1 MACLPSERS
10 GHNRDEPYLVQE
22 LGFSIGEIEALLDGV
37 LRREGWPHTKE
48 RALPHGLTYRVTGG
62 TGAEALFRFEPL
74 SDRTFAA
81 GHMRVPRTRFTS
93 TFRQA
98 SPECIERWQRRL
110 QQTFLKGG
118 G

>member
-1 MACLPSERS
+1 MTCFPSERW

-22 LGFSIGEIEALLDGV
+22 LGFSMGEIEALLDGV

-48 RALPHGLTYRVTGG
+48 GAPPHRLSYRVSGAAG
-62 TGAEALFRFEPL
+62 TEALFRFEAL

-81 GHMRVPRTRFTS
+81 GHIRFPRTRFTG
-93 TFRQA
+93 TFQQA
-98 SPECIERWQRRL
+98 SPEFVERWQRRL
-110 QQTFLKGG
+110 QQIFLKGG